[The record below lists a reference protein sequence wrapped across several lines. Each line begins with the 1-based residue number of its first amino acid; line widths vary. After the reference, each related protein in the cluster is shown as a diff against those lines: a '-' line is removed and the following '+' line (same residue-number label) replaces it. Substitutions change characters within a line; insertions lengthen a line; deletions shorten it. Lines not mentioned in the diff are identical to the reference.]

1 MDRRRSDAL
10 ALQLEGA
17 EQALWQ
23 SLAEVCAKAP
33 PTRRN
38 TGELIRVAAVL
49 EIAGS
54 DVRRAIAI
62 RRRRR
67 LERAARSDRVLMAD
81 AEAMMTRTTSRHA
94 FIDSRGVGWSVFDVQ
109 PTLEPAMLSQ
119 LAPPFQEGWLC
130 FESVAEKRR
139 LSPIPSNWRSL
150 SDSDLEHLLE
160 QAEIVPVP
168 RRRSRR
174 SRDDLTP
181 PPT

>member
-10 ALQLEGA
+10 ALQFEDA
-17 EQALWQ
+17 EQALLR

-33 PTRRN
+33 STKRN
-38 TGELIRVAAVL
+38 TGELVRVAAVL

-54 DVRRAIAI
+54 DVKRAIAI

-81 AEAMMTRTTSRHA
+81 AEAMMTRTTARHA
-94 FIDSRGVGWSVFDVQ
+94 FIDSRGVGWNVFDVQ
-109 PTLEPAMLSQ
+109 PALDRAMLTQ

-130 FESVAEKRR
+130 FESVTEKRR
-139 LSPIPSNWRSL
+139 LTPIPSNWRSL
-150 SDSDLEHLLE
+150 SDSDLEKLLGE
-160 QAEIVPVP
+160 AEIVRMP

-181 PPT
+181 PTA